1 MHDSAA
7 AGRIPAFVNS
17 AFKRMLTLAVASAM
31 SASVLAAPAA
41 PKAASTPV
49 ATKLAAASSAS
60 AAAPASSAAE
70 TKSTSVMFQHKDPFA
85 GDTWHAVDGTWP
97 GTLVFV
103 TDHNAVTLAPVGAT
117 PMKATYTYTV
127 KPSSTGVVEGTL
139 RMTNTAKQVS
149 ESAFRIEGKKLTLMY
164 ADGQR
169 PEQYVRMTAQEEE
182 AEKARLQKMISEG
195 RIRPLK
201 Q

>member
-1 MHDSAA
+1 
-7 AGRIPAFVNS
+7 
-17 AFKRMLTLAVASAM
+17 MLTLAVASAM
-31 SASVLAAPAA
+31 SATVLAAPAA

-49 ATKLAAASSAS
+49 AAKAAAASSA
-60 AAAPASSAAE
+60 AAVPASTPAE
-70 TKSTSVMFQHKDPFA
+70 TKSTSVIFQHKDPFA
-85 GDTWHAVDGTWP
+85 GDTWHAVEGTWP

-103 TDHNAVTLAPVGAT
+103 ADKNAVTLSPVGAT
-117 PMKATYTYTV
+117 PMKATYSYTV

-149 ESAFRIEGKKLTLMY
+149 DSTFRIEGKKLTLMY

>member
-1 MHDSAA
+1 
-7 AGRIPAFVNS
+7 
-17 AFKRMLTLAVASAM
+17 
-31 SASVLAAPAA
+31 
-41 PKAASTPV
+41 
-49 ATKLAAASSAS
+49 
-60 AAAPASSAAE
+60 
-70 TKSTSVMFQHKDPFA
+70 MFQHKDPFA

-103 TDHNAVTLAPVGAT
+103 GDKKAVTLSPVGAT
-117 PMKATYTYTV
+117 PMQATYTYTV
-127 KPSSTGVVEGTL
+127 KPSSTGVVEGKL
-139 RMTNTAKQVS
+139 RMTNAAKQVS
-149 ESAFRIEGKKLTLMY
+149 DSAFRIEGKKLTLMY